1 MPRSVNESKVF
12 DDVIEN
18 GPHIFSLNHANTPNF
33 YPNQFPKYPGVKVSY
48 LVVGDRITI
57 RVFFCIGSGEPLQID
72 SGLIDLEVE
81 LIETDHIFGEIV
93 TVLPSHFPLET
104 GSSLEITEDEILYK
118 VGATVH

>member
-1 MPRSVNESKVF
+1 MARNVNEPKVF

-18 GPHIFSLNHANTPNF
+18 GFHVFSLNHAKTPNF
-33 YPNQFPKYPGVKVSY
+33 YPNQFPKYSGVKLSS

-57 RVFFCIGSGEPLQID
+57 RAFFRIGSKEPLQID

-81 LIETDHIFGEIV
+81 LIETDHIFGVIV

-118 VGATVH
+118 VEETIH